1 LCLGFS
7 ISATSRAPRGEEQH
21 GVDYYFLS
29 NEEFALAV
37 EAGRFVEWEEVYPG
51 CRYGT
56 LISEVERVTGN
67 GNLIMDVDV
76 KGALSVKKAYP
87 SDALSIFIMPPDL
100 KTLEQRLRGRATDS
114 EESIRKRV
122 SKAEY
127 EITFAPQFDAV
138 VVNDNL
144 EKAVADV
151 RRLIYDFCEV
161 SDR

>member
-1 LCLGFS
+1 
-7 ISATSRAPRGEEQH
+7 
-21 GVDYYFLS
+21 
-29 NEEFALAV
+29 
-37 EAGRFVEWEEVYPG
+37 
-51 CRYGT
+51 
-56 LISEVERVTGN
+56 
-67 GNLIMDVDV
+67 
-76 KGALSVKKAYP
+76 
-87 SDALSIFIMPPDL
+87 MPPDL